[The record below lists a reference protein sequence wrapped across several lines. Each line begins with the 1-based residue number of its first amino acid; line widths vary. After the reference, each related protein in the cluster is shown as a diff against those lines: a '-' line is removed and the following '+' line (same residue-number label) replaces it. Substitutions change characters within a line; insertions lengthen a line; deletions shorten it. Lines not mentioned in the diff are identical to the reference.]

1 MLQRQPLSNSISLLK
16 ILIKHVVFINWAS
29 VKTAQS
35 LKCHSIL
42 QISTLC
48 PLCVTKV
55 LITFMLPTSREP
67 HKKFGNIANA
77 LYLRVNTNRLT
88 QRKRKNLKLS
98 IFVSV
103 RMESACWDSQCFP
116 SARRS
121 IIRATILSPPLQTIS
136 ISQWKISFLWD

>member
-16 ILIKHVVFINWAS
+16 ILVKHVVFINWAS

-42 QISTLC
+42 QINTLC
-48 PLCVTKV
+48 PLCATKV

-67 HKKFGNIANA
+67 HKRFGNTVGV
-77 LYLRVNTNRLT
+77 LYLRVNINKLMLK
-88 QRKRKNLKLS
+88 KRRGSRLS
-98 IFVSV
+98 IFVLVKMVSV
-103 RMESACWDSQCFP
+103 CWDSQCFP
-116 SARRS
+116 SLRRS
-121 IIRATILSPPLQTIS
+121 TMKVTLLSPPLQKIS